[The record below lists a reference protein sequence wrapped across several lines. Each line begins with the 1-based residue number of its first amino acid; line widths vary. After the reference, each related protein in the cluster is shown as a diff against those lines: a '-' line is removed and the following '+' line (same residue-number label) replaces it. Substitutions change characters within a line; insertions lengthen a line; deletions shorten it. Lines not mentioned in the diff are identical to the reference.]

1 MAFAKLYFAQNMRVR
16 AILNPK
22 LSYFCMSKQNKQAMQ
37 REKIYELLERKY
49 KEYNSSSFI
58 ETDPISIPH
67 RFAKKQDIEIAAF
80 LSATIAWGNRK
91 SIITSANKLMNLMDN
106 APHDFVL
113 NHQDKD
119 LKRLLDFKHRTFNTT
134 DTLYFIEFLKQHY
147 SKHESLE
154 DAFLKTEIK
163 NSQAETLSSFHN
175 YFFSLE
181 DSPHRTR
188 KHVATPVRG
197 STCKRMN
204 MFLRWMVRK
213 DKSGVDFGIWKK
225 LKPAQL
231 LIPLDV
237 HVDRTA
243 RKLGL
248 IKRKQTDWVTVV
260 ELTENLK
267 QFDAKDPVKYDFAL
281 FGISVLDKM
290 QIH

>member
-1 MAFAKLYFAQNMRVR
+1 
-16 AILNPK
+16 
-22 LSYFCMSKQNKQAMQ
+22 MQ

-49 KEYNSSSFI
+49 KEYNSLSFI

-67 RFAKKQDIEIAAF
+67 RFSKKQDVEIAAF

-91 SIITSANKLMNLMDN
+91 SIITSANKLISLMDN
-106 APHDFVL
+106 APYDFIL
-113 NHQDKD
+113 NHHDND
-119 LKRLLDFKHRTFNTT
+119 LKNLLDFKHRTFNAT
-134 DTLYFIEFLKQHY
+134 DILYFVEFLKQHY
-147 SKHESLE
+147 LKYESLE
-154 DAFLKTEIK
+154 AAFIQSAIK
-163 NSQAETLSSFHN
+163 NSQSEILSNFHN

-181 DSPHRTR
+181 DYPHRTR
-188 KHVATPVRG
+188 KHVATPIRG
-197 STCKRMN
+197 STCKRIN

-225 LKPAQL
+225 IKPAQL

-248 IKRKQTDWVTVV
+248 IKRKQTDWETVI

-267 QFDAKDPVKYDFAL
+267 QFDSKDPVKYDFAL
-281 FGISVLDKM
+281 FGISVLDRM
-290 QIH
+290 QIP

>member
-1 MAFAKLYFAQNMRVR
+1 MKEN
-16 AILNPK
+16 
-22 LSYFCMSKQNKQAMQ
+22 S
-37 REKIYELLERKY
+37 IYQLLERKY
-49 KEYNSSSFI
+49 KEFNSSAFI
-58 ETDPISIPH
+58 ENDPISIPH
-67 RFAKKQDIEIAAF
+67 LYSKKQDIEIAAF
-80 LSATIAWGNRK
+80 FSATIAWGNRK
-91 SIITSANKLMNLMDN
+91 SIITSANKLMALMDN
-106 APHDFVL
+106 APHDFIL
-113 NHQDKD
+113 NHREKD
-119 LKRLLDFKHRTFNTT
+119 LKKFMDFKHRTFNTT
-134 DTLYFIEFLKQHY
+134 DTLYFVEFLKQHY
-147 SKHESLE
+147 LKHESLE
-154 DAFLKTEIK
+154 DAFLKSEVK
-163 NSQAETLSSFHN
+163 NSQVEALSGFHT

-181 DSPHRTR
+181 DSPTRTR

-225 LKPAQL
+225 IKPAHL

-248 IKRKQTDWVTVV
+248 IKRKQTDWETVI

-267 QFDAKDPVKYDFAL
+267 QFDPNDPVKYDFAL

>member
-1 MAFAKLYFAQNMRVR
+1 MPFAKYYFRQRLMKPR
-16 AILNPK
+16 AMN
-22 LSYFCMSKQNKQAMQ
+22 
-37 REKIYELLERKY
+37 REFIFELLERKY
-49 KEYNSSSFI
+49 KEYNSPAFI
-58 ETDPISIPH
+58 ENDPISIPH
-67 RFAKKQDIEIAAF
+67 LFSKKQDIEIAAF
-80 LSATIAWGNRK
+80 FSATIAWGNRK

-113 NHQDKD
+113 HHQDND
-119 LKRLLDFKHRTFNTT
+119 LKNLLQFKHRTFNAT
-134 DTLYFIEFLKQHY
+134 DTLYFVEFLKQHY

-154 DAFLKTEIK
+154 DAFLKSEIK
-163 NSQAETLSSFHN
+163 NSQAETISAFHN

-188 KHVATPVRG
+188 KHIATPIRG

-213 DKSGVDFGIWKK
+213 DKRRVDFGIWKK
-225 LKPAQL
+225 IKPGQL

-248 IKRKQTDWVTVV
+248 IKRKQTDWETVV

-267 QFDAKDPVKYDFAL
+267 QFDSKDPVKYDFAL
-281 FGISVLDKM
+281 FGISVLDKL

>member
-1 MAFAKLYFAQNMRVR
+1 MNRD
-16 AILNPK
+16 
-22 LSYFCMSKQNKQAMQ
+22 
-37 REKIYELLERKY
+37 KIYELLERKY
-49 KEYNSSSFI
+49 KEYNSASFI
-58 ETDPISIPH
+58 DTDPISIPH
-67 RFAKKQDIEIAAF
+67 RFSKKQDIEIAAF
-80 LSATIAWGNRK
+80 FSATIAWGNRK
-91 SIITSANKLMNLMDN
+91 SIITSANKLLNLMDN

-113 NHQDKD
+113 NHKDKD
-119 LKRLLDFKHRTFNTT
+119 LKQLIDFKHRTFNAT
-134 DTLYFIEFLKQHY
+134 DTLYFVDFLKLHY
-147 SKHESLE
+147 SKYESLE
-154 DAFLKTEIK
+154 DAFLKSEVRSRMSEAVTENAIA
-163 NSQAETLSSFHN
+163 NFHEN
-175 YFFSLE
+175 FFSLE
-181 DSPHRTR
+181 DAPHRTR

-213 DKSGVDFGIWKK
+213 DKHGVDFGIWKK
-225 LKPAQL
+225 IKPAQL

-248 IKRKQTDWVTVV
+248 IKRKQTDWQTVI

>member
-1 MAFAKLYFAQNMRVR
+1 
-16 AILNPK
+16 
-22 LSYFCMSKQNKQAMQ
+22 MQ
-37 REKIYELLERKY
+37 REKIYDLLERKY
-49 KEYNSSSFI
+49 KEYNSTAFI
-58 ETDPISIPH
+58 DADPISIPH

-80 LSATIAWGNRK
+80 FSATIAWGNRK

-113 NHQDKD
+113 NHQDND
-119 LKRLLDFKHRTFNTT
+119 LKNLLEFKHRTFNAT
-134 DTLYFIEFLKQHY
+134 DTLYFVEFLKQHY

-154 DAFLKTEIK
+154 EAFINPSINKSVNTENVI
-163 NSQAETLSSFHN
+163 AFFHEN
-175 YFFSLE
+175 FFSLE

-213 DKSGVDFGIWKK
+213 DKHGVDFGIWKK
-225 LKPAQL
+225 IKPAQL

-248 IKRKQTDWVTVV
+248 ISRKQTDWETVI
-260 ELTENLK
+260 ELTETLK
-267 QFDAKDPVKYDFAL
+267 TFDPKDPVKYDFAL